1 MTIPAESHRPAAPA
15 GRSVIAQDVRI
26 KGDLGSDG
34 TVEIMGEVE
43 GRINARTLVIGAEG
57 FVKGTVTAETVDVRG
72 KVDGKISC
80 ASLLLRSA
88 AQVKADVAYTT
99 VSIESGA
106 TIEGRFIRNKG

>member
-1 MTIPAESHRPAAPA
+1 MTLAAESHRPAAQA

-43 GRINARTLVIGAEG
+43 GRINARTLVIGSEG
-57 FVKGTVTAETVDVRG
+57 LVKGTVTAETVDVRG

-80 ASLLLRSA
+80 ASLILRSA
-88 AQVKADVAYTT
+88 AQVKADVAYVT
-99 VSIESGA
+99 VAIESGA
-106 TIEGRFIRNKG
+106 TVEGRFLRSKG

>member
-1 MTIPAESHRPAAPA
+1 MTLAAESHRPAAQA

-43 GRINARTLVIGAEG
+43 GRINARTLVIGSEG
-57 FVKGTVTAETVDVRG
+57 LVKGTITAETVDVRG

-80 ASLLLRSA
+80 ASLILRSA
-88 AQVKADVAYTT
+88 AQVKADVAYVT
-99 VSIESGA
+99 VAIESGA
-106 TIEGRFIRNKG
+106 TVEGRFLRSKG